1 MICISFSALRERG
14 ETQASLLS
22 VYFMSG
28 SYVMN
33 RESETDSF
41 KWLSP
46 QALSLIFVV
55 VSLGVGK
62 ISFNTSHNFHIFS
75 LSKGFRMI
83 VFNFESF

>member
-1 MICISFSALRERG
+1 MF
-14 ETQASLLS
+14 
-22 VYFMSG
+22 VSG

-62 ISFNTSHNFHIFS
+62 VSFNTHITFIS
-75 LSKGFRMI
+75 FLKVKVFRI
-83 VFNFESF
+83 LVFNLNLFNSESFSKIVSTN

>member
-1 MICISFSALRERG
+1 MFCTQGERG
-14 ETQASLLS
+14 ETQASSLS
-22 VYFMSG
+22 VYFVSG

-62 ISFNTSHNFHIFS
+62 VSFNTSHNFHIFS
-75 LSKGFRMI
+75 
-83 VFNFESF
+83 